1 MSDLFRRIVTAVSSD
16 GRSVVDSDGPPPVV
30 DSDGPPPV
38 VTSPRHPDQF
48 LTALWTVD
56 QLPASYTAPGDR
68 DGFRLSPPPG
78 GVNIIRNKLPPDSV
92 VYVDTDGRPRL
103 VADDENLHRTATVDF
118 ICVLE
123 GELWLVLEGELWL
136 VLEGDEDV
144 HLQAGD
150 CVVQRGTVH
159 AWRNRTDRPTTFLA
173 VLFDAD
179 EATLAATPVGPAAL

>member
-16 GRSVVDSDGPPPVV
+16 GRSVVDSDGL
-30 DSDGPPPV
+30 PPV

-56 QLPASYTAPGDR
+56 QLPVSYTAPGDR

-92 VYVDTDGRPRL
+92 VYVDTDGRPRP

-118 ICVLE
+118 IC
-123 GELWLVLEGELWL
+123 VLEGELWL

-179 EATLAATPVGPAAL
+179 ETTLAANPVGPAAL

>member
-1 MSDLFRRIVTAVSSD
+1 M
-16 GRSVVDSDGPPPVV
+16 
-30 DSDGPPPV
+30 
-38 VTSPRHPDQF
+38 
-48 LTALWTVD
+48 
-56 QLPASYTAPGDR
+56 
-68 DGFRLSPPPG
+68 
-78 GVNIIRNKLPPDSV
+78 NIIRNKLPPDSV

-118 ICVLE
+118 IC
-123 GELWLVLEGELWL
+123 VLEGELWL